1 MKTTYQPH
9 PKREKGTACLLSL
22 IEAELVAD
30 GPATRSELI
39 RALARRK
46 CQVTEPEL
54 SGAICDL
61 ISTGKVIIPDALRH
75 VQKAARRDMR
85 YAVRDRDPVT
95 TARIV
100 AREQADNARASR

>member
-1 MKTTYQPH
+1 MKTTYQPRS
-9 PKREKGTACLLSL
+9 KREKGTACLPSL
-22 IEAELVAD
+22 IEAELVAN

-39 RALARRK
+39 RALAQRK

-54 SGAICDL
+54 MNALSDL
-61 ISTGKVIIPDALRH
+61 IISGKVDIPDALRH
-75 VQKAARRDMR
+75 VQKTARRDLR

-95 TARIV
+95 TAWIV